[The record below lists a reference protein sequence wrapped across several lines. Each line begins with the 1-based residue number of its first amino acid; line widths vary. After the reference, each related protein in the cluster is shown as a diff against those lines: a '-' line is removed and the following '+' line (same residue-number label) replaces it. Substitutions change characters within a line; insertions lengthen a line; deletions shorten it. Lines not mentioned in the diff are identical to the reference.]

1 MIRSTQ
7 KRHLLTL
14 LAVVLALFALVLLH
28 PTASAAEDEEEL
40 SGANIQN
47 GVLLGY
53 YGTEGKI
60 TLPNTVTKIN
70 DDALK
75 GNKKIVSVTIPGSVT
90 DIANNAFEGCPNLEE
105 IIFTNPDKA
114 SNNLIIRINAFQ
126 NCPKLTKCE
135 IPARAN
141 QVVGNIFKGCTSLTE
156 IKVNAN
162 NPYYFAQDG
171 VLFGPALV
179 NYKPQ
184 YDEAY
189 ALQSYPAGRQGEY
202 TIPSKVNG
210 VNGKEIDQI
219 WTSGFEGAAGLTD
232 ITIPASIGRLGTAA
246 FEGTGL
252 THVTI
257 PDTVQQVDPAV
268 FQNCTKLVSVKLPAR
283 LAEIDQYMFA
293 NCISLQHVD
302 MPDTITK
309 INIYAFHNCTSL
321 TSLALPK
328 NLSSL
333 SVGCFDKCI
342 NLQHVVVPP
351 SVISFPYDQDIGPY
365 NPFKYSPV
373 TVYVEK
379 GSKADN
385 FFNNNLKELQAGTVS
400 GGSLTVKTVAS
411 VADPSAI
418 DVGTLEL
425 IDAGKKVSVSGNF
438 PIGSYLDV
446 QPLTSGSD
454 YNAFAN
460 QANGKGFTAYSLALL
475 PADTTAREGE
485 MSLTIG
491 KPSAY
496 SSSASLY
503 STSGAL
509 STGYADDCFTATI
522 SALGPVALI
531 DTKESTGSTEVTSV
545 TLNKSALS
553 LEVGKTGKLSAT
565 VWPDSAANKSITW
578 SSSKTDVASVSSD
591 GTVTANK
598 AGKAVITAT
607 ATNGKS
613 ASCTVTV
620 TGGTTDPDPGQPE
633 AAVSADVAL
642 RNAGLADRNPS
653 FRLALKHAKNVTTV
667 SVRFTVDASTVS
679 VTGLSGFQVL
689 GQPKGSLANGK
700 YTGEVMLAY
709 LSDGRTAFNQTGET
723 GIASFVTN
731 GGDTPTLKITGVTLS
746 GWDSDGKA
754 IFGTT
759 GSIDP
764 NEVKFVAANYDL
776 NGDGKV
782 NQLDITVAQAAY
794 QARSTESDWNTPG
807 ANSAAPSACDVN
819 GDNVVDIQDLILI
832 YLNFTTA

>member
-7 KRHLLTL
+7 KRHLLAL
-14 LAVVLALFALVLLH
+14 LTVVLALFALVLLH
-28 PTASAAEDEEEL
+28 PTAGAVDDTDKAETL
-40 SGANIQN
+40 VGANIKD

-53 YGTEGKI
+53 YGLGGNI
-60 TLPNTVTKIN
+60 VLPNTVTKIN
-70 DDALK
+70 DEALK
-75 GNKKIVSVTIPGSVT
+75 GNDNIVSITIPGSVK
-90 DIANNAFEGCPNLEE
+90 DIGNNAFEGCTKLEKV
-105 IIFTNPDKA
+105 IFTNPEKT
-114 SNNLIIRINAFQ
+114 SKNLIIRVSAFQ
-126 NCPKLTKCE
+126 NCKKLTECE
-135 IPARAN
+135 IPARAY

-156 IKVNAN
+156 VKVNAA
-162 NPYYFAQDG
+162 NPYYFTQDG

-179 NYKPQ
+179 EYKPQ
-184 YDEAY
+184 YDDDY
-189 ALQSYPAGRQGEY
+189 ALQSYPAGRQGAY
-202 TIPSKVNG
+202 TIPSK

-219 WTSGFEGAAGLTD
+219 WPSGFEGAASLTD

-268 FQNCTKLVSVKLPAR
+268 FQNCTSLVSVKLPNGIT
-283 LAEIDQYMFA
+283 EIDQYLFA

-351 SVISFPYDQDIGPY
+351 SVISFPKDDVGVY

-379 GSKADN
+379 KSTADK
-385 FFNNNLKELQAGTVS
+385 FFSNNLGELQASATAN
-400 GGSLTVKTVAS
+400 GGSLKVVTLDS
-411 VADPSAI
+411 VADPASI
-418 DVGTLEL
+418 DVSSLEL
-425 IDAGKKVSVSGNF
+425 IDAGRQISVAGKF
-438 PIGSYLDV
+438 RIGSYLNV

-454 YNAFAN
+454 YNAFSAK
-460 QANGKGFTAYSLALL
+460 ANGKAFQAYDLSLL
-475 PADTTAREGE
+475 PSGTTASGPFT
-485 MSLTIG
+485 LTIG
-491 KPSAY
+491 QPDSY
-496 SSSASLY
+496 SSSAKLY
-503 STSGAL
+503 DANGAIATDY
-509 STGYADDCFTATI
+509 SSDCFIATL

-531 DTKESTGSTEVTSV
+531 DVNEATGDTAVTSV
-545 TLNKSALS
+545 KLNRSALS
-553 LEVGKTGKLSAT
+553 LEVGETGKLSAT
-565 VWPDSAANKSITW
+565 VRPDSAADKSIIW
-578 SSSKTDVASVSSD
+578 SSNKTDVASVSSN
-591 GTVTANK
+591 GTVTAKK
-598 AGKAVITAT
+598 AGTAVITAT
-607 ATNGKS
+607 AVNGKN

-620 TGGTTDPDPGQPE
+620 TGGTTDPNPGQPE
-633 AAVSADVAL
+633 AVVSADVAL
-642 RNAGLADRNPS
+642 RNAGLANRNPS

-679 VTGLSGFQVL
+679 VTGLNGFQVL
-689 GQPKGSLANGK
+689 GQPKGSVANGK

-709 LSDGRTAFNQTGET
+709 LSNGRTAFTQTGET

-731 GGDTPTLKITGVTLS
+731 GDTPTLKITGVTLS
-746 GWDSDGKA
+746 GWGSNGKA

-764 NEVKFVAANYDL
+764 DEVKFVATTYDL

-782 NQLDITVAQAAY
+782 DQLDITVAQAAY

-807 ANSAAPSACDVN
+807 ANGVAPSACDVT
-819 GDNVVDIQDLILI
+819 GDGVVDIQDLIAI
-832 YLNFTTA
+832 YLNVTA

>member
-7 KRHLLTL
+7 KRHLLAL
-14 LAVVLALFALVLLH
+14 LTVVLALFALLLMH
-28 PTASAAEDEEEL
+28 PTAGAVDADEDEL
-40 SGANIQN
+40 IGANIQD

-53 YGTEGKI
+53 YGPGGDI
-60 TLPNTVTKIN
+60 VIPNTVTKIG
-70 DDALK
+70 DEAFK
-75 GNKKIVSVTIPGSVT
+75 GNKKVTGVTIPGSVV
-90 DIANNAFEGCPNLEE
+90 DIGNNAFEACENLKKVA
-105 IIFTNPDKA
+105 FTNPGEARD
-114 SNNLIIRINAFQ
+114 NLLIRLSAFKD
-126 NCPKLTKCE
+126 CTKLTDVE
-135 IPARAN
+135 IPARVK
-141 QVVGNIFKGCTSLTE
+141 QIVGNIFKGCTSLME

-162 NPYYFAQDG
+162 NPYYFAQEG

-179 NYKPQ
+179 EYSPKYDDNYVLL
-184 YDEAY
+184 A
-189 ALQSYPAGRQGEY
+189 YPAGRQGEY
-202 TIPSKVNG
+202 TIPSKVNE
-210 VNGKEIDQI
+210 KTIDQV
-219 WTSGFEGAAGLTD
+219 WTSGFEGAASLTD

-246 FEGTGL
+246 FESTGL

-268 FQNCTKLVSVKLPAR
+268 FQNCTSLVSVKLPNGIT
-283 LAEIDQYMFA
+283 EIDQYLFA

-328 NLSSL
+328 GLTSL
-333 SVGCFDKCI
+333 SVGCFEKCY

-351 SVISFPYDQDIGPY
+351 SVINFPKDDVGVY

-373 TVYVEK
+373 TVYVQK
-379 GSKADN
+379 GSTGDR
-385 FFNNNLKELQAGTVS
+385 FFNNNLAELQASATAS
-400 GGSLTVKTVAS
+400 GGSLKVVTLDS
-411 VADPSAI
+411 VADPASI
-418 DVGTLEL
+418 DVSSLEL
-425 IDAGKKVSVSGNF
+425 IDAGRQISVAGKF
-438 PIGSYLDV
+438 RIGSYLNV

-454 YNAFAN
+454 YNAFAAK
-460 QANGKGFTAYSLALL
+460 ANGKAFQAYDLDLL
-475 PADTTAREGE
+475 PSGTTASGPFT
-485 MSLTIG
+485 LTIG
-491 KPSAY
+491 QPEGYA
-496 SSSASLY
+496 SSATLY
-503 STSGAL
+503 GANASAL
-509 STGYADDCFTATI
+509 TTDYADNCFTASL

-531 DTKESTGSTEVTSV
+531 DVNEATGGTEVTSV
-545 TLNKSALS
+545 RLNKTTLN

-565 VWPDSAANKSITW
+565 VLPASATDKSITW
-578 SSSKTDVASVSSD
+578 SSRNTDVASVNSN
-591 GTVTANK
+591 GTVNAKK
-598 AGKAVITAT
+598 AGTAVITAT

-667 SVRFTVDASTVS
+667 RVRFTVDASTVS
-679 VTGLSGFQVL
+679 VTGLNGFQVL
-689 GQPKGSLANGK
+689 GQPKGSVANGK

-709 LSDGRTAFNQTGET
+709 LSDGRTAFTRTEET

-731 GGDTPTLKITGVTLS
+731 GDTPTLKITGVTLS

-764 NEVKFVAANYDL
+764 DKVKFVATTYDL
-776 NGDGKV
+776 NSDGKV
-782 NQLDITVAQAAY
+782 DQLDITVAQAAY
-794 QARSTESDWNTPG
+794 QARYTDSDWNTPG
-807 ANSAAPSACDVN
+807 TNGVAPSACDVT
-819 GDNVVDIQDLILI
+819 GDGVVDIQDLIAI
-832 YLNFTTA
+832 YLNFTA

>member
-1 MIRSTQ
+1 MIRSMQ
-7 KRHLLTL
+7 KRHLMTL
-14 LAVVLALFALVLLH
+14 LALVLALFALVLLH
-28 PTASAAEDEEEL
+28 PTASAVDGGSDKL
-40 SGANIQN
+40 VGANIKD

-53 YGTEGKI
+53 YGLGGDI
-60 TLPNTVTKIN
+60 VLPNTVTKIG
-70 DDALK
+70 DEALK
-75 GNKKIVSVTIPGSVT
+75 GNDNIVSITIPGSVK
-90 DIANNAFEGCPNLEE
+90 DIGNNAFDGCTQLERV
-105 IIFTNPDKA
+105 IFTNPGQA
-114 SNNLIIRINAFQ
+114 SNNLLIRVSAFQ
-126 NCPKLTKCE
+126 NCKKLTECE

-156 IKVNAN
+156 VKVNAA
-162 NPYYFAQDG
+162 NPYYFTQDG

-179 NYKPQ
+179 NYEPQ
-184 YDEAY
+184 YNDAY
-189 ALQSYPAGRQGEY
+189 ALQSYPAGRQGAY
-202 TIPSKVNG
+202 TIPYTVH
-210 VNGKEIDQI
+210 GKEIDQI
-219 WTSGFEGAAGLTD
+219 WTSGFEGAASLTD
-232 ITIPASIGRLGTAA
+232 ITIPFSIGRLGTAA

-252 THVTI
+252 TNVVI

-268 FQNCTKLVSVKLPAR
+268 FQNCTKLVSVKLPAG

-351 SVISFPYDQDIGPY
+351 SVISFPKDDVGVY

-379 GSKADN
+379 KSTADK
-385 FFNNNLKELQAGTVS
+385 FFTNNLEELQAS
-400 GGSLTVKTVAS
+400 AMANGGSLKVVTLDS
-411 VADPSAI
+411 VSDPAAI
-418 DVGTLEL
+418 EVESLEL
-425 IDAGKKVSVSGNF
+425 IDAGHKVSVQGKF
-438 PIGSYLDV
+438 KIGSYLNV

-454 YNAFAN
+454 YNAFSTK
-460 QANGKGFTAYSLALL
+460 ANGKAFQAYDLSLL
-475 PADTTAREGE
+475 PSGTTASGPFT
-485 MSLTIG
+485 LTIG
-491 KPSAY
+491 QPDSY
-496 SSSASLY
+496 SSSAKLY
-503 STSGAL
+503 DANGAIATDY
-509 STGYADDCFTATI
+509 SSDCFIATL

-531 DTKESTGSTEVTSV
+531 DVNEATGDTAVTSV
-545 TLNKSALS
+545 KLNRSALS
-553 LEVGKTGKLSAT
+553 LEVGETGKLSAT
-565 VWPDSAANKSITW
+565 VLPDSAADKSITW
-578 SSSKTDVASVSSD
+578 SSSKTDVASVSSN
-591 GTVTANK
+591 GTVTAKK
-598 AGKAVITAT
+598 AGTAVITAT

-642 RNAGLADRNPS
+642 RNAGLANRNPS

-667 SVRFTVDASTVS
+667 RVRFTVDARTVS
-679 VTGLSGFQVL
+679 VTGLNGFQVL
-689 GQPKGSLANGK
+689 GQPKGSVANGK

-709 LSDGRTAFNQTGET
+709 LSNGRTAFNQTGET

-731 GGDTPTLKITGVTLS
+731 GDTPTLKITGVTLS

-764 NEVKFVAANYDL
+764 NEVKFVATTYDL

-782 NQLDITVAQAAY
+782 DQLDITVAQAAY
-794 QARSTESDWNTPG
+794 QASSAESDWNRPG
-807 ANSAAPSACDVN
+807 ANGVAPSACDVTRD
-819 GDNVVDIQDLILI
+819 GVVDIQDLIAI
-832 YLNFTTA
+832 YLNFTA

>member
-7 KRHLLTL
+7 KRHLLAL
-14 LAVVLALFALVLLH
+14 LTVVLALFALLLMH
-28 PTASAAEDEEEL
+28 PTAGAADDGSDKL
-40 SGANIQN
+40 VGANIKN

-53 YGTEGKI
+53 YGLGGDI
-60 TLPNTVTKIN
+60 VLPNTVTKIDN
-70 DDALK
+70 EALK
-75 GNKKIVSVTIPGSVT
+75 GNDNIVSITIPGSVK
-90 DIANNAFEGCPNLEE
+90 DIGNNAFEGCTKLERV
-105 IIFTNPDKA
+105 IFTNPEKT
-114 SNNLIIRINAFQ
+114 SENLIIRLSAFQ
-126 NCPKLTKCE
+126 NCKKLTECE
-135 IPARAN
+135 IPARAY
-141 QVVGNIFKGCTSLTE
+141 QVVGNIFKDCTSLTE

-179 NYKPQ
+179 NYQPQ
-184 YDEAY
+184 YEDAY
-189 ALQSYPAGRQGEY
+189 TLQSYPAGREGAY
-202 TIPSKVNG
+202 TIPSS
-210 VNGKEIDQI
+210 VNGKTIDQI
-219 WTSGFEGAAGLTD
+219 WTSGFEGAASLTD

-246 FEGTGL
+246 FENTGL

-302 MPDTITK
+302 MPDSITK

-351 SVISFPYDQDIGPY
+351 SVISFPKDDVGVY

-379 GSKADN
+379 KSTADK
-385 FFNNNLKELQAGTVS
+385 FFTNNLEELQAS
-400 GGSLTVKTVAS
+400 AMANGGSLKVVTLDS
-411 VADPSAI
+411 VADPAAI
-418 DVGTLEL
+418 NVGSLEL
-425 IDAGKKVSVSGNF
+425 IDAGRQISVAGNF
-438 PIGSYLDV
+438 RIGSYLNV

-454 YNAFAN
+454 YNAFAAK
-460 QANGKGFTAYSLALL
+460 ANGKAFQAYDLSLL
-475 PADTTAREGE
+475 PSGTTASGPFT
-485 MSLTIG
+485 LTIG
-491 KPSAY
+491 QPDSY
-496 SSSASLY
+496 SSSAKLY
-503 STSGAL
+503 DANGAIATDY
-509 STGYADDCFTATI
+509 SSDCFIATL

-531 DTKESTGSTEVTSV
+531 DVNEATGDTAVTSV
-545 TLNKSALS
+545 KLNRSALS
-553 LEVGKTGKLSAT
+553 LEVGETGKLSAT
-565 VWPDSAANKSITW
+565 VRPDSAADKSIIW
-578 SSSKTDVASVSSD
+578 SSNKTDVASVSSN
-591 GTVTANK
+591 GTVTAKK
-598 AGKAVITAT
+598 AGTAVITAT

-642 RNAGLADRNPS
+642 RNAGLADHNPS

-679 VTGLSGFQVL
+679 VTGLNGFQVL
-689 GQPKGSLANGK
+689 GHPKGSVANGK

-709 LSDGRTAFNQTGET
+709 LSDGRTAFTQTGET

-731 GGDTPTLKITGVTLS
+731 GDTPTLKITGVTLS
-746 GWDSDGKA
+746 GWDNDGKA

-764 NEVKFVAANYDL
+764 DKVKFVATTYDL

-782 NQLDITVAQAAY
+782 DQLDITVAQAAY
-794 QARSTESDWNTPG
+794 QARSTERDWNRPG
-807 ANSAAPSACDVN
+807 ANGVAPSACDVT
-819 GDNVVDIQDLILI
+819 GDGVVDIQDLIAI
-832 YLNFTTA
+832 YLNFTA

>member
-1 MIRSTQ
+1 MIRSMQ
-7 KRHLLTL
+7 KRHLMTL
-14 LAVVLALFALVLLH
+14 LTVVLALFALVLLH
-28 PTASAAEDEEEL
+28 PTASAAEEEEL

-53 YGTEGKI
+53 YGSESDI

-75 GNKKIVSVTIPGSVT
+75 GNKKIVSVTIPGSVK
-90 DIANNAFEGCPNLEE
+90 DIGSNAFQGCPNLEE

-114 SNNLIIRINAFQ
+114 NNNLIIRINAFQ

-179 NYKPQ
+179 NYQPQ
-184 YDEAY
+184 YEDDY
-189 ALQSYPAGRQGEY
+189 TLQSYPAGREGAY
-202 TIPSKVNG
+202 TIPSTVHSK
-210 VNGKEIDQI
+210 KIDQI
-219 WTSGFEGAAGLTD
+219 WTSGFEGASGLTG

-257 PDTVQQVDPAV
+257 PDTVEQVDPAV
-268 FQNCTKLVSVKLPAR
+268 FQNCTKLVSVKLPAG

-293 NCISLQHVD
+293 NCISLQYVD
-302 MPDTITK
+302 MPDSITK

-379 GSKADN
+379 GSKADK

-553 LEVGKTGKLSAT
+553 LEVGETGKLSAT
-565 VWPDSAANKSITW
+565 VLPNSATNKSVSW
-578 SSSKTDVASVSSD
+578 SSNNEAVATVNAN
-591 GTVTANK
+591 GTVTAHK
-598 AGKAVITAT
+598 AGTADITART
-607 ATNGKS
+607 ANGKS

-620 TGGTTDPDPGQPE
+620 TGGSTEPTEPVEPTNS
-633 AAVSADVAL
+633 VSASAAL
-642 RNAGLADRNPS
+642 RTAGHSDGKPS
-653 FRLALKHAKNVTTV
+653 FRLALKNAQNVATV
-667 SVRFTVDASTVS
+667 RVQFTADTNLVS
-679 VTGLSGFQVL
+679 VTGRNGFTVL
-689 GQPKGSLANGK
+689 DQPKGSYVGGK
-700 YTGEVMLAY
+700 YTGEVMLVY
-709 LSDGRTAFNQTGET
+709 VNSGRTAFTQSAET
-723 GIASFVTN
+723 GIATFVT
-731 GGDTPTLKITGVTLS
+731 GGTTPTLKITGVTLS
-746 GWDSDGKA
+746 GWDSTGKA
-754 IFGTT
+754 VYGTM

-764 NEVKFVAANYDL
+764 NEVKFVATTYDL
-776 NGDGKV
+776 DGNGKV

-794 QARSTESDWNTPG
+794 QARSAESDWNRPG
-807 ANSAAPSACDVN
+807 ANGVAPSACDVT
-819 GDNVVDIQDLILI
+819 GDGVVDIQDLIAI
-832 YLNFTTA
+832 YLNFTA

>member
-1 MIRSTQ
+1 MIRSMQ
-7 KRHLLTL
+7 KRHLMTL
-14 LAVVLALFALVLLH
+14 LALVLALFALVLLH

-53 YGTEGKI
+53 YGTESNI

-75 GNKKIVSVTIPGSVT
+75 GNKKIVSVTIPGSVK
-90 DIANNAFEGCPNLEE
+90 DIANNAFQGCPNLEE

-179 NYKPQ
+179 NYQPQ
-184 YDEAY
+184 YEDDY
-189 ALQSYPAGRQGEY
+189 TLQSYPAGREGAY
-202 TIPSKVNG
+202 TIPPTVH
-210 VNGKEIDQI
+210 GKKIDQI
-219 WTSGFEGAAGLTD
+219 WTSGFEGASGLTD

-257 PDTVQQVDPAV
+257 PDTVKQVDPAV
-268 FQNCTKLVSVKLPAR
+268 FQNCTKLVSVKLPAG

-293 NCISLQHVD
+293 NCISLQYVD
-302 MPDTITK
+302 MPDSITK

-342 NLQHVVVPP
+342 NLQYVVVPP
-351 SVISFPYDQDIGPY
+351 SVISFPKDDLGVY

-379 GSKADN
+379 RSTADK
-385 FFNNNLKELQAGTVS
+385 FFSNNLKELQAGTVS
-400 GGSLTVKTVAS
+400 GGSLRVVTLDS
-411 VADPSAI
+411 VADPAAI

-454 YNAFAN
+454 YNAFSAK
-460 QANGKGFTAYSLALL
+460 ANGKAFQAYDLSLL
-475 PADTTAREGE
+475 PSGSTASG
-485 MSLTIG
+485 SFTLTIG
-491 KPSAY
+491 QPDSY
-496 SSSASLY
+496 SSSAKLY
-503 STSGAL
+503 DANGAIATDY
-509 STGYADDCFTATI
+509 SSDCFTATL

-531 DTKESTGSTEVTSV
+531 DVNEATGDTAVTSV
-545 TLNKSALS
+545 TLNKEILS
-553 LEVGKTGKLSAT
+553 LKVGETGKLSAT
-565 VWPDSAANKSITW
+565 VWPDSAADKSITW
-578 SSSKTDVASVSSD
+578 SSSNTDVASVISN
-591 GTVTANK
+591 GTVTAKK
-598 AGKAVITAT
+598 AGTAVITAT

-620 TGGTTDPDPGQPE
+620 TGGTTDPNPGQPE
-633 AAVSADVAL
+633 TTVSASAAL
-642 RNAGLADRNPS
+642 RSAGLTKGKPS
-653 FRLALKHAKNVTTV
+653 FRFALKNAKNVATV
-667 SVRFTVDASTVS
+667 RVQFTADTDVVS
-679 VTGLSGFQVL
+679 VTGANGFTVL
-689 GQPKGSLANGK
+689 DKAKGSMAGGK
-700 YTGEVMLAY
+700 YTGEVMLVY
-709 LSDGRTAFNQTGET
+709 VNSGRTAFTQSAET
-723 GIASFVTN
+723 GVATFVT
-731 GGDTPTLKITGVTLS
+731 GGTTPTLKITGVTIS
-746 GWDSDGKA
+746 GWDSTGKA
-754 IFGTT
+754 VYGTM

-764 NEVKFVAANYDL
+764 DKVKFVAATYDL

-794 QARSTESDWNTPG
+794 QARFNEGDWNTPG
-807 ANSAAPSACDVN
+807 ANGVAPSACDVT
-819 GDNVVDIQDLILI
+819 GDGVVDIQDLIAI

>member
-1 MIRSTQ
+1 MIRSMQ
-7 KRHLLTL
+7 KRHLMTL
-14 LAVVLALFALVLLH
+14 LALVLALFALVLLH

-40 SGANIQN
+40 SGANIQD

-53 YGTEGKI
+53 YGTEGNI

-75 GNKKIVSVTIPGSVT
+75 GNKKIVSVTIPGSVK
-90 DIANNAFEGCPNLEE
+90 DIGNNAFQGCPNLEE

-114 SNNLIIRINAFQ
+114 SNTLIIRVSAFQ
-126 NCPKLTKCE
+126 DCPKLTKCE
-135 IPARAN
+135 IPARAY
-141 QVVGNIFKGCTSLTE
+141 QVVGNIFKGCTSLKE
-156 IKVNAN
+156 VKVNDN
-162 NPYYFAQDG
+162 NPYYFTKDG

-184 YDEAY
+184 YDDAY
-189 ALQSYPAGRQGEY
+189 ALQSYPAGRQGAY
-202 TIPSKVNG
+202 TIPSS
-210 VNGKEIDQI
+210 VNGKEIDQV
-219 WTSGFEGAAGLTD
+219 WTSGFEGAASLTD

-246 FEGTGL
+246 FENTGL

-268 FQNCTKLVSVKLPAR
+268 FQNCTSLVSVKLPNGIT
-283 LAEIDQYMFA
+283 EIDQYLFA
-293 NCISLQHVD
+293 NCISLQNVD

-328 NLSSL
+328 GLTSL
-333 SVGCFDKCI
+333 SVGCFEKCY

-351 SVISFPYDQDIGPY
+351 SVINFPKDDVGVY

-373 TVYVEK
+373 TVYVQK
-379 GSKADN
+379 GSTGDR
-385 FFNNNLKELQAGTVS
+385 FFNNNLAELQASATAS
-400 GGSLTVKTVAS
+400 GGSLKVVTLDS
-411 VADPSAI
+411 VADPASI
-418 DVGTLEL
+418 DVSSLEL
-425 IDAGKKVSVSGNF
+425 IDAGRQISVAGKF
-438 PIGSYLDV
+438 RIGSYLNV

-454 YNAFAN
+454 YNAFSAK
-460 QANGKGFTAYSLALL
+460 ANGKAFQAYDLSLL
-475 PADTTAREGE
+475 PSGTTASGPFT
-485 MSLTIG
+485 LTIG
-491 KPSAY
+491 QPEGYA
-496 SSSASLY
+496 SSATLY
-503 STSGAL
+503 GANASAL
-509 STGYADDCFTATI
+509 TTAYADNCFTASL

-531 DTKESTGSTEVTSV
+531 NVKEATGGTEVTSV
-545 TLNKSALS
+545 TLNKYTLN
-553 LEVGKTGKLSAT
+553 LEVGKTGKLTATVLPASAT
-565 VWPDSAANKSITW
+565 DKSITW
-578 SSSKTDVASVSSD
+578 SSSKPDVASVSSN
-591 GTVTANK
+591 GTVTAKK
-598 AGKAVITAT
+598 AGTAVITAT

-642 RNAGLADRNPS
+642 RNAGLANRNPS

-667 SVRFTVDASTVS
+667 RVRFTVDARTVS
-679 VTGLSGFQVL
+679 VTGLNGFQVL
-689 GQPKGSLANGK
+689 GQPKGSVANGK

-709 LSDGRTAFNQTGET
+709 LSDGRTAFTQTGET

-731 GGDTPTLKITGVTLS
+731 GDTPTLKITGVTLS

-764 NEVKFVAANYDL
+764 DEVKFVATTYDL

-782 NQLDITVAQAAY
+782 DQLDITVAQAAY

-807 ANSAAPSACDVN
+807 TNGVAPSACDVT
-819 GDNVVDIQDLILI
+819 GDGVVDIQDLIAI
-832 YLNFTTA
+832 YLNVTA

>member
-1 MIRSTQ
+1 MIRSMQ
-7 KRHLLTL
+7 KRHLMTL
-14 LAVVLALFALVLLH
+14 LALVLALFALVLLH

-40 SGANIQN
+40 SGANIQD

-53 YGTEGKI
+53 YGTEGNI

-75 GNKKIVSVTIPGSVT
+75 GNKKIVSVTIPGSVK
-90 DIANNAFEGCPNLEE
+90 DIGNNAFQGCPNLEE

-114 SNNLIIRINAFQ
+114 SNNLIIRVSAFQ
-126 NCPKLTKCE
+126 DCPKLTKCE
-135 IPARAN
+135 IPARAY

-156 IKVNAN
+156 VKVNAN
-162 NPYYFAQDG
+162 NPHYFTKDG

-179 NYKPQ
+179 NYQPQ
-184 YDEAY
+184 YEDAY
-189 ALQSYPAGRQGEY
+189 TLQSYPAGREGAY
-202 TIPSKVNG
+202 TIPSS
-210 VNGKEIDQI
+210 VNGKTIDQI
-219 WTSGFEGAAGLTD
+219 WTSGFEGASGLTG
-232 ITIPASIGRLGTAA
+232 ISIPSSIGRLGTAA
-246 FEGTGL
+246 FENTGL

-268 FQNCTKLVSVKLPAR
+268 FQNCTKLVSVKLPAG

-321 TSLALPK
+321 TSLALPEG
-328 NLSSL
+328 LTSL
-333 SVGCFDKCI
+333 SVGCFEKCY

-351 SVISFPYDQDIGPY
+351 SVISFPKDDVGVY

-379 GSKADN
+379 KSTADK
-385 FFNNNLKELQAGTVS
+385 FFTNNLEELQAS
-400 GGSLTVKTVAS
+400 AMANGGSLKVVTLSS
-411 VADPSAI
+411 VADPASI
-418 DVGTLEL
+418 DVGSLEL
-425 IDAGKKVSVSGNF
+425 MDAGKKVSVAGNF

-446 QPLTSGSD
+446 QPLTSGSA
-454 YNAFAN
+454 YNTFAN
-460 QANGKGFTAYSLALL
+460 QANDKAFTAYSLALL
-475 PADTTAREGE
+475 PSGAAANGPFT
-485 MSLTIG
+485 LTIG
-491 KPSAY
+491 KPAEY

-503 STSGAL
+503 AADGAL
-509 STGYADDCFTATI
+509 QTDFAEDCFTATI

-545 TLNKSALS
+545 TLNKYALS
-553 LEVGKTGKLSAT
+553 LEVGKTGKLTAT
-565 VWPDSAANKSITW
+565 VLPASAADKSITW
-578 SSSKTDVASVSSD
+578 SSSNTDVASVSRN
-591 GTVTANK
+591 GTVNAKK
-598 AGKAVITAT
+598 AGTAVITAT

-642 RNAGLADRNPS
+642 RNAGLVDSNPS
-653 FRLALKHAKNVTTV
+653 FRLALKNAKNVTTV
-667 SVRFTVDASTVS
+667 SVRFTVDARTVT
-679 VTGLSGFQVL
+679 VTGLHGFQVL
-689 GQPKGSLANGK
+689 DQPKGSVSNGE

-709 LSDGRTAFNQTGET
+709 LNTGRTAFTQTSET

-746 GWDSDGKA
+746 GWDNDGKA

-764 NEVKFVAANYDL
+764 DKVKFVATTYDL

-782 NQLDITVAQAAY
+782 DQLDITVAQAAY

-807 ANSAAPSACDVN
+807 ANGVAPSACDVT
-819 GDNVVDIQDLILI
+819 GDGVVDIQDLIAI
-832 YLNFTTA
+832 YLNVTA

>member
-7 KRHLLTL
+7 KRHLLVL
-14 LAVVLALFALVLLH
+14 LTVVLALFALLLMH
-28 PTASAAEDEEEL
+28 PTAGAVDADEDEL
-40 SGANIQN
+40 IGANIQD

-53 YGTEGKI
+53 YGPGGDI
-60 TLPNTVTKIN
+60 VIPNTVTKIG
-70 DDALK
+70 DEAFK
-75 GNKKIVSVTIPGSVT
+75 GNKKVTSVTIPGSVV
-90 DIANNAFEGCPNLEE
+90 DIGNNAFEGCEKLEKVA
-105 IIFTNPDKA
+105 FTNPDGA
-114 SNNLIIRINAFQ
+114 NNNLLIRLGAFKD
-126 NCPKLTKCE
+126 CTKLTDVE
-135 IPARAN
+135 IPARVK
-141 QVVGNIFKGCTSLTE
+141 QIVGNIFKGCTSLME

-179 NYKPQ
+179 EYSPKYDDNYVLL
-184 YDEAY
+184 A
-189 ALQSYPAGRQGEY
+189 YPAGCQGAY
-202 TIPSKVNG
+202 SIPSTVH
-210 VNGKEIDQI
+210 GKTIDQI
-219 WTSGFEGAAGLTD
+219 WTSGFEGAASLTD

-252 THVTI
+252 PNVVI
-257 PDTVQQVDPAV
+257 PDTVLQVDPAV
-268 FQNCTKLVSVKLPAR
+268 FQNCTKLVSVKLPAE

-302 MPDTITK
+302 MPDSITK

-328 NLSSL
+328 KLSSL

-351 SVISFPYDQDIGPY
+351 SVISFPKDDVGVY

-379 GSKADN
+379 KSTADK
-385 FFNNNLKELQAGTVS
+385 FFTNNLEELQAS
-400 GGSLTVKTVAS
+400 AMANGGSLKVVTLSS
-411 VADPSAI
+411 VADPASI
-418 DVGTLEL
+418 DVGSLEL
-425 IDAGKKVSVSGNF
+425 MDAGKKVSVAGNF

-446 QPLTSGSD
+446 QPLTSGSA
-454 YNAFAN
+454 YNTFAN
-460 QANGKGFTAYSLALL
+460 QANDKAFTAYSLALL
-475 PADTTAREGE
+475 PSGAAANGPFT
-485 MSLTIG
+485 LTIG
-491 KPSAY
+491 KPAEY

-503 STSGAL
+503 AADGAL
-509 STGYADDCFTATI
+509 QTDFAEDCFTATL

-545 TLNKSALS
+545 TLNTYALS

-565 VWPDSAANKSITW
+565 VLPDSAADKSITW
-578 SSSKTDVASVSSD
+578 SSSKTDVASVSSN
-591 GTVTANK
+591 GTVTAKK
-598 AGKAVITAT
+598 AGTAVITAT

-633 AAVSADVAL
+633 AVVSADVAL
-642 RNAGLADRNPS
+642 RNAGLADHNPS

-667 SVRFTVDASTVS
+667 RVSFTVDASTVS
-679 VTGLSGFQVL
+679 VAGLNGFRVL
-689 GQPKGSLANGK
+689 GQPKGSVAKGK

-709 LSDGRTAFNQTGET
+709 LSDVRTAFTQAGET

-731 GGDTPTLKITGVTLS
+731 GGDTPTLKITDVTLS
-746 GWDSDGKA
+746 GWDNDGKA
-754 IFGTT
+754 VFGTT

-764 NEVKFVAANYDL
+764 DEVKFVATTYDL

-782 NQLDITVAQAAY
+782 DQLDITVAQAAY
-794 QARSTESDWNTPG
+794 QARSAESDWNKSGTNG
-807 ANSAAPSACDVN
+807 VAPSACDVT
-819 GDNVVDIQDLILI
+819 GDGVVDIQDLIAI
-832 YLNFTTA
+832 YLNFTRN

>member
-7 KRHLLTL
+7 KRHLLAL
-14 LAVVLALFALVLLH
+14 LTVVLALFALLLMH

-40 SGANIQN
+40 SGANIQD

-53 YGTEGKI
+53 YGTEGNI

-75 GNKKIVSVTIPGSVT
+75 GNKKIVSVTIPGSVK
-90 DIANNAFEGCPNLEE
+90 DIGNNAFQGCPNLEE

-114 SNNLIIRINAFQ
+114 SNTLIIRVSAFQ
-126 NCPKLTKCE
+126 DCPKLTKCE
-135 IPARAN
+135 IPARAY
-141 QVVGNIFKGCTSLTE
+141 QVVGNIFKGCTSLKE
-156 IKVNAN
+156 VKVNDN
-162 NPYYFAQDG
+162 NPYYFTKDG

-184 YDEAY
+184 YDDAY
-189 ALQSYPAGRQGEY
+189 ALQSYPAGRQGAY
-202 TIPSKVNG
+202 TIPSS
-210 VNGKEIDQI
+210 VNGKEIDQV
-219 WTSGFEGAAGLTD
+219 WTSGFEGAVGLTD

-246 FEGTGL
+246 FESTGL

-268 FQNCTKLVSVKLPAR
+268 FQNCTSLVSVKLPNGIT
-283 LAEIDQYMFA
+283 EIDQYLFA

-328 NLSSL
+328 GLTSL
-333 SVGCFDKCI
+333 SVGCFEKCY

-351 SVISFPYDQDIGPY
+351 SVINFPKDDVGVY

-373 TVYVEK
+373 TVYVQK
-379 GSKADN
+379 GSTGDR
-385 FFNNNLKELQAGTVS
+385 FFNNNLAELQASATAS
-400 GGSLTVKTVAS
+400 GGSLKVVTLDS
-411 VADPSAI
+411 VADPASI
-418 DVGTLEL
+418 DVSSLEL
-425 IDAGKKVSVSGNF
+425 IDAGRQISVAGKF
-438 PIGSYLDV
+438 RIGSYLNV

-454 YNAFAN
+454 YNAFAAK
-460 QANGKGFTAYSLALL
+460 ANGKAFQAYDLDLL
-475 PADTTAREGE
+475 PSGTTASGPFT
-485 MSLTIG
+485 LTIG
-491 KPSAY
+491 QPEGYA
-496 SSSASLY
+496 SSATLY
-503 STSGAL
+503 GANASAL
-509 STGYADDCFTATI
+509 TTDYADNCFTASL

-531 DTKESTGSTEVTSV
+531 DVKEATGGTEVTSV
-545 TLNKSALS
+545 TLNKKTLN
-553 LEVGKTGKLSAT
+553 LEVGKTRKLSAT
-565 VWPDSAANKSITW
+565 VLPASAADKSITW
-578 SSSKTDVASVSSD
+578 SSSNTDVASVISN
-591 GTVTANK
+591 GTVTAKK
-598 AGKAVITAT
+598 AGTAVITAT
-607 ATNGKS
+607 AVNGKN

-633 AAVSADVAL
+633 AVVSADVAL

-667 SVRFTVDASTVS
+667 SVCFTVDARTVS
-679 VTGLSGFQVL
+679 VTGLNGFQVL
-689 GQPKGSLANGK
+689 GQPKGSVANGK

-709 LSDGRTAFNQTGET
+709 LNTGRTAFTQTSET
-723 GIASFVTN
+723 GIASFVTT
-731 GGDTPTLKITGVTLS
+731 GSTPTLKITGVTIS
-746 GWDSDGKA
+746 GWDSNGKA

-782 NQLDITVAQAAY
+782 DQLDITVAQAAY
-794 QARSTESDWNTPG
+794 QARSAESDWNTPG
-807 ANSAAPSACDVN
+807 ANGVAPSACDVT
-819 GDNVVDIQDLILI
+819 GDGVVDIQDLIAI
-832 YLNFTTA
+832 YLNVTA

>member
-7 KRHLLTL
+7 KRHLLAL
-14 LAVVLALFALVLLH
+14 LTVVLVLFALLLMH
-28 PTASAAEDEEEL
+28 PTAGAVDADEDEL
-40 SGANIQN
+40 IGANIQD

-53 YGTEGKI
+53 YGPGGDI
-60 TLPNTVTKIN
+60 VIPNTVTKIG
-70 DDALK
+70 DEAFK
-75 GNKKIVSVTIPGSVT
+75 GNKKVTGVTIPGSVV
-90 DIANNAFEGCPNLEE
+90 DIGNNAFEACENLKKVA
-105 IIFTNPDKA
+105 FTNPGEA
-114 SNNLIIRINAFQ
+114 RNNLLIRLSAFKD
-126 NCPKLTKCE
+126 CTKLTDVE
-135 IPARAN
+135 IPARVK
-141 QVVGNIFKGCTSLTE
+141 QIVGNIFKGCTSLME

-179 NYKPQ
+179 EYSPKYDDNYVLL
-184 YDEAY
+184 A
-189 ALQSYPAGRQGEY
+189 YPAGRQGEY

-210 VNGKEIDQI
+210 KEIDQI
-219 WTSGFEGAAGLTD
+219 WTSGFEGAVGLTD

-246 FEGTGL
+246 FESTGL

-302 MPDTITK
+302 MPDSITK

-351 SVISFPYDQDIGPY
+351 SVISFPKDDVGVY

-373 TVYVEK
+373 TVYVQR
-379 GSKADN
+379 GSNADR
-385 FFNNNLKELQAGTVS
+385 FFNSNLQELQAGTVS
-400 GGSLTVKTVAS
+400 GGSLSVKTVAS

-425 IDAGKKVSVSGNF
+425 IDAGKQVLVSGDF
-438 PIGSYLDV
+438 RIGSYLDV
-446 QPLTSGSD
+446 QPLTSGSA
-454 YNAFAN
+454 YNAFSAK
-460 QANGKGFTAYSLALL
+460 ANGKAFRAYSLALM
-475 PADTTAREGE
+475 PSGASASGPF
-485 MSLTIG
+485 SLTVG
-491 KPSAY
+491 QPDGF
-496 SSSASLY
+496 SSSATLY
-503 STSGAL
+503 DANGAL
-509 STGYADDCFTATI
+509 PTDYADSSFTASL
-522 SALGPVALI
+522 SALGPVAII
-531 DTKESTGSTEVTSV
+531 DIKEETGDTEITSV
-545 TLNKSALS
+545 TLNCSTLT
-553 LEVGKTGKLSAT
+553 LEAGKTGKLSAT
-565 VWPDSAANKSITW
+565 VLPASATDKTVIW
-578 SSSKTDVASVSSD
+578 SSSKPDVASVSSN
-591 GTVTANK
+591 GTVTAIK
-598 AGKAVITAT
+598 AGTAVITAT

-633 AAVSADVAL
+633 AVVSADVAL

-679 VTGLSGFQVL
+679 VTGLNGFQVL
-689 GQPKGSLANGK
+689 GQPKGSVANGK

-709 LSDGRTAFNQTGET
+709 LSDGRTAFTQTGET

-731 GGDTPTLKITGVTLS
+731 GDTPTLKITGVTLS

-764 NEVKFVAANYDL
+764 DEVKFVATTYDL

-782 NQLDITVAQAAY
+782 DQLDITVAQAAY
-794 QARSTESDWNTPG
+794 QARSTDSDWNTRG
-807 ANSAAPSACDVN
+807 TNGVVPSACDVT
-819 GDNVVDIQDLILI
+819 GDSVVDIQDLIAI
-832 YLNFTTA
+832 YLNFTA

>member
-1 MIRSTQ
+1 MIRSMQ
-7 KRHLLTL
+7 KRHLMTL
-14 LAVVLALFALVLLH
+14 LALVLALFALVLLH

-53 YGTEGKI
+53 YGSESDI
-60 TLPNTVTKIN
+60 TLPNTVTRIN
-70 DDALK
+70 DEALK
-75 GNKKIVSVTIPGSVT
+75 GNKKIVSVTIPGSVK
-90 DIANNAFEGCPNLEE
+90 DIGNNAFQGCPNLKE
-105 IIFTNPDKA
+105 IIFTNPDRNN
-114 SNNLIIRINAFQ
+114 NNLIIRVSAFQ
-126 NCPKLTKCE
+126 DCPNLTTCE
-135 IPARAN
+135 IPARAY
-141 QVVGNIFKGCTSLTE
+141 QVVGNIFKGCTSLKE
-156 IKVNAN
+156 VKVNAN
-162 NPYYFAQDG
+162 NPYYFTQDG

-179 NYKPQ
+179 NYQPQ
-184 YDEAY
+184 YEDAY
-189 ALQSYPAGRQGEY
+189 TLQSYPAGREGAY
-202 TIPSKVNG
+202 TIPSS
-210 VNGKEIDQI
+210 VNGKTIDQI
-219 WTSGFEGAAGLTD
+219 WTSGFEGAASLTD

-246 FEGTGL
+246 FENTGL

-268 FQNCTKLVSVKLPAR
+268 FQNCTSLVSVKLPTGIT
-283 LAEIDQYMFA
+283 EIDQYLFA

-351 SVISFPYDQDIGPY
+351 SVISFPKDDVGVY

-379 GSKADN
+379 KSTADK
-385 FFNNNLKELQAGTVS
+385 FFTNNLEELQAS
-400 GGSLTVKTVAS
+400 AMANGGSLKVVTLDS
-411 VADPSAI
+411 VADPASI
-418 DVGTLEL
+418 DVGSLEL
-425 IDAGKKVSVSGNF
+425 MDAGKKVSVAGNF

-446 QPLTSGSD
+446 QPLTSGSA
-454 YNAFAN
+454 YNTFAN
-460 QANGKGFTAYSLALL
+460 QANSKAFTAYSLALL
-475 PADTTAREGE
+475 PSGAAANGPFT
-485 MSLTIG
+485 LTIG
-491 KPSAY
+491 KPSEY

-503 STSGAL
+503 AADGAL
-509 STGYADDCFTATI
+509 QTDFANDCFTATL

-531 DTKESTGSTEVTSV
+531 DTKEETGSTEASSV
-545 TLNKSALS
+545 TLSKTALT
-553 LEVGKTGKLSAT
+553 LEAGKTGKLSAT
-565 VWPDSAANKSITW
+565 VLPTTATHKSVTW
-578 SSSKTDVASVSSD
+578 SSNNEAVATVSAN
-591 GTVTANK
+591 GTVTAHK
-598 AGKAVITAT
+598 AGTAVITART
-607 ATNGKS
+607 ANGKS

-633 AAVSADVAL
+633 AVVSADVAL
-642 RNAGLADRNPS
+642 RNAGLADHNPS

-667 SVRFTVDASTVS
+667 RVRFTVDARTVS

-689 GQPKGSLANGK
+689 GQPKGSVAKGK

-709 LSDGRTAFNQTGET
+709 LNTGRTAFTQTSET
-723 GIASFVTN
+723 GIASFVTT
-731 GGDTPTLKITGVTLS
+731 GSTPTLKITGVTIS
-746 GWDSDGKA
+746 GWDSNGKA

-782 NQLDITVAQAAY
+782 DQLDITVAQAAY
-794 QARSTESDWNTPG
+794 QARSAESDWNRPG
-807 ANSAAPSACDVN
+807 ANGVAPSACDVT
-819 GDNVVDIQDLILI
+819 GDGVVDIQDLIAI

>member
-1 MIRSTQ
+1 MIRSMQ
-7 KRHLLTL
+7 KRHLMTL
-14 LAVVLALFALVLLH
+14 LALVLALFALVLLH
-28 PTASAAEDEEEL
+28 PTASAAEEEEL

-53 YGTEGKI
+53 YGTESNI

-90 DIANNAFEGCPNLEE
+90 DIANNAFQGCPNLEE

-184 YDEAY
+184 YEGDY
-189 ALQSYPAGRQGEY
+189 TLQSYPAGREGAY
-202 TIPSKVNG
+202 TIPSFVH
-210 VNGKEIDQI
+210 GKKIDQI
-219 WTSGFEGAAGLTD
+219 WTSGFEGASGLTG
-232 ITIPASIGRLGTAA
+232 ISIPASIGRLGTAA

-268 FQNCTKLVSVKLPAR
+268 FQNCTKLVSVKLPAG

-293 NCISLQHVD
+293 NCTSLQYVD
-302 MPDTITK
+302 MPDSITK

-321 TSLALPK
+321 TSLALPRG
-328 NLSSL
+328 LTSL
-333 SVGCFDKCI
+333 SVGCFEKCY

-351 SVISFPYDQDIGPY
+351 SVINFPKDDVGVY

-379 GSKADN
+379 KSTADK
-385 FFNNNLKELQAGTVS
+385 FFTNNLEELQASATAS
-400 GGSLTVKTVAS
+400 GGSLAVVTLNS
-411 VADPSAI
+411 VADPASI
-418 DVGTLEL
+418 DVSSLEL
-425 IDAGKKVSVSGNF
+425 IDAGRQISVAGKF
-438 PIGSYLDV
+438 RIGSYLNV

-454 YNAFAN
+454 YNAFSAK
-460 QANGKGFTAYSLALL
+460 ANGKAFQAYDLSLL
-475 PADTTAREGE
+475 PSGTTASGPFT
-485 MSLTIG
+485 LTIG
-491 KPSAY
+491 QPEGYA
-496 SSSASLY
+496 SSATLY
-503 STSGAL
+503 GANASAL
-509 STGYADDCFTATI
+509 TTAYADNCFTASL

-531 DTKESTGSTEVTSV
+531 NVKEATGGTEVTSV
-545 TLNKSALS
+545 TLNKATLN
-553 LEVGKTGKLSAT
+553 LEVGKTGKLTATVLPASAT
-565 VWPDSAANKSITW
+565 DKSITW
-578 SSSKTDVASVSSD
+578 SSSKTDVASVSSN
-591 GTVTANK
+591 GTVTAKK
-598 AGKAVITAT
+598 AGTAVITAT
-607 ATNGKS
+607 AVNGKN

-620 TGGTTDPDPGQPE
+620 TGGTTDPNPGQPE
-633 AAVSADVAL
+633 AVVSADVAL
-642 RNAGLADRNPS
+642 RNAGLANRNPS

-667 SVRFTVDASTVS
+667 RVRFTVDASTVS
-679 VTGLSGFQVL
+679 VTGLNGFQVL
-689 GQPKGSLANGK
+689 DQPKGSVSNGK

-709 LSDGRTAFNQTGET
+709 LSNGRTAFNQTGET

-731 GGDTPTLKITGVTLS
+731 GNTPTLKITGVTLS

-754 IFGTT
+754 VFGTT

-764 NEVKFVAANYDL
+764 DEVKFVATTYDL
-776 NGDGKV
+776 NGDDKV
-782 NQLDITVAQAAY
+782 DQLDITVAQAAY
-794 QARSTESDWNTPG
+794 QARLTDGDWNTTG
-807 ANSAAPSACDVN
+807 ANGAAPSACDVT
-819 GDNVVDIQDLILI
+819 GDGVVDIQDLIAI
-832 YLNFTTA
+832 YLNFTA